1 MLPSPEK
8 IPTEPCPSGTWPKFN
23 QWISSRVTQ
32 ALSKLLP
39 LQQEVRLDA
48 YPLRTESPF
57 SYCPLAL
64 SDIRPVA
71 FQS

>member
-8 IPTEPCPSGTWPKFN
+8 APTEPCPSGTWPKIN

-39 LQQEVRLDA
+39 LQQEVRLHV
-48 YPLRTESPF
+48 YPLRTDSQFPI
-57 SYCPLAL
+57 AL
-64 SDIRPVA
+64 
-71 FQS
+71 